1 MTNVLQ
7 ERPVDARSFI
17 LNSLKSIQKHDFSK
31 EDPNNKNVYKF
42 QEPYLKEE
50 DFEAIF
56 DSYDVLGVQTVSS
69 QYLEHALKMV
79 GCDDAKSIL
88 NERYSEIMAEDT
100 VNKVSFVFVLAE
112 EHKRLGFS
120 FGKNL

>member
-42 QEPYLKEE
+42 
-50 DFEAIF
+50 
-56 DSYDVLGVQTVSS
+56 
-69 QYLEHALKMV
+69 
-79 GCDDAKSIL
+79 
-88 NERYSEIMAEDT
+88 
-100 VNKVSFVFVLAE
+100 
-112 EHKRLGFS
+112 
-120 FGKNL
+120 